1 MIFVNTNF
9 PNLILPNFD
18 FSWPFAGLLFIYLFS
33 YLFILFP
40 LDELVLEVHRMI
52 STDLSPVGPD
62 ERPE

>member
-1 MIFVNTNF
+1 MIFVNINF

-18 FSWPFAGLLFIYLFS
+18 FSWPYAGLLFIYLFS
-33 YLFILFP
+33 YLFY
-40 LDELVLEVHRMI
+40 LDELALEVHRMI